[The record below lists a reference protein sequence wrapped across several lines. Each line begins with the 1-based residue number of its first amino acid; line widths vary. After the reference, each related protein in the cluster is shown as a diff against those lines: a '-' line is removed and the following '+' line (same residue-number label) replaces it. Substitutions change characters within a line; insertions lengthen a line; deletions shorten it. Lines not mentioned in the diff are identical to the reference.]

1 MNFNHLCTHSLLPLD
16 IGITY
21 LAYMMN
27 ICGTSWAW
35 LPDQILLWKLPWI
48 PLKSS
53 EWWIDSC
60 GKFSLWLNMPC
71 PPITKLSSLLFKGI
85 QFKFQDLWL
94 GKSKLITDFFF
105 LCLCAA
111 VLPSGQAMV
120 YFLIKKTI
128 WVLSVSSENFS
139 SFPRLCII
147 TADCQNRIY
156 FCIADISAEDLAD
169 DCICFPSHGMLM
181 FKWFF
186 SGCQIP
192 GGCGGGRFES
202 YSLWNG

>member
-1 MNFNHLCTHSLLPLD
+1 MNFNHLCTHSLLPHD

-53 EWWIDSC
+53 EWWIGSC

-105 LCLCAA
+105 SVYVLQYYHQVKPWFTSWLRKQFEFFQFLLKTSAA
-111 VLPSGQAMV
+111 
-120 YFLIKKTI
+120 FLGFA
-128 WVLSVSSENFS
+128 LSQLIARTGFIFALQTSQ
-139 SFPRLCII
+139 L
-147 TADCQNRIY
+147 RI
-156 FCIADISAEDLAD
+156 
-169 DCICFPSHGMLM
+169 
-181 FKWFF
+181 
-186 SGCQIP
+186 
-192 GGCGGGRFES
+192 
-202 YSLWNG
+202 